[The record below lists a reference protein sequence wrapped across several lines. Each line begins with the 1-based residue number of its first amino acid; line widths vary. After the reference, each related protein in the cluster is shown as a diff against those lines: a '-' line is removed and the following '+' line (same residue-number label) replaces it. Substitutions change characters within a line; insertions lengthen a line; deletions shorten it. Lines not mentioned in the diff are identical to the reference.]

1 MSLRNEII
9 NGSVQIMSGGVL
21 LIGLT
26 NTFAFLVTS
35 DDVMRA
41 ISPKGVLMALPTAIA
56 LSMVGLCL
64 LALSRSPWH
73 EKR

>member
-35 DDVMRA
+35 DDVMRS

-64 LALSRSPWH
+64 LALSRSTWH
-73 EKR
+73 ENR